1 MNNGIMERIKAMN
14 CKEYNEKYA
23 VDYGKQQEDFWS
35 ALTSWLEENP
45 ERFIFFRAYIPGFM
59 DGQPCLPCLEIVGAG
74 PGFVGEHYVDSGGGC
89 HYIEDVLHE
98 TVFPT
103 LPKSD
108 QEYLKGKEEWDYTQI
123 ALHED
128 HELAAV
134 LEDGYEKFVGEWDVS
149 GTIKLV
155 RDRRRKDY
163 GKPEIKTEDYEC
175 GH

>member
-1 MNNGIMERIKAMN
+1 MN
-14 CKEYNEKYA
+14 CNEYNEKYA
-23 VDYGKQQEDFWS
+23 VDYEEQKKDFWS

-59 DGQPCLPCLEIVGAG
+59 DGEPCLPCIEILGAG
-74 PGFVGEHYVDSGGGC
+74 PGFIGEHYVDSAGDC
-89 HYIEDVLHE
+89 HYVEDVSHE
-98 TVFPT
+98 NRSPD

-108 QEYLKGKEEWDYTQI
+108 QEYLKGKEEWDYKQI

-134 LEDGYEKFVGEWDVS
+134 LAEGYERFIGEWDVS

-155 RDRRRKDY
+155 QDRRRKDY

-175 GH
+175 GY